1 MPHVP
6 YVSSCATCLQALK
19 AHVSFV
25 PSYQLCPG
33 SLRAR
38 GVLYMFTMCS
48 TCPICFKCHTCIM
61 FTMCFCATLKIL
73 TRSTL
78 LVKST
83 LRFLVIL
90 FIWNTNTPGF
100 LVKSKSK
107 ENKKDQETSIYFFLR
122 ITTNLFLL
130 ALHL

>member
-19 AHVSFV
+19 AHVSFA
-25 PSYQLCPG
+25 PSYQLFPG

-48 TCPICFKCHTCIM
+48 TCPICFKYHTCIM

-100 LVKSKSK
+100 LVKSIKREQKGPGNLDLFFSK
-107 ENKKDQETSIYFFLR
+107 N
-122 ITTNLFLL
+122 NN
-130 ALHL
+130 